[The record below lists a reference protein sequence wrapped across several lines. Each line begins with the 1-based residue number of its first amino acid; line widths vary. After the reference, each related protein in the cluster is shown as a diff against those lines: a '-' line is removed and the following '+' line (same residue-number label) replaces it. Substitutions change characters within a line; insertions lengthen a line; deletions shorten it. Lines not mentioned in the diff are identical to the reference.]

1 MNLTRQKNKSKQRI
15 VSHFMRVMTSAHSIH
30 GNGSETH
37 TRQSGKQIIQNLIW
51 AVNASWYSAV
61 KQWENLPQSDPD
73 YARLFEILDE
83 LKCLTKSKQ
92 GGTK

>member
-1 MNLTRQKNKSKQRI
+1 MNLTRQKNKSKQKI
-15 VSHFMRVMTSAHSIH
+15 VSHFLRVMTSAHSTQ
-30 GNGSETH
+30 GKESASH
-37 TRQSGKQIIQNLIW
+37 TRQNGKQIIQNLIW

-61 KQWENLPQSDPD
+61 KQWENLPESDPD
-73 YARLFEILDE
+73 YGRLFEILDE